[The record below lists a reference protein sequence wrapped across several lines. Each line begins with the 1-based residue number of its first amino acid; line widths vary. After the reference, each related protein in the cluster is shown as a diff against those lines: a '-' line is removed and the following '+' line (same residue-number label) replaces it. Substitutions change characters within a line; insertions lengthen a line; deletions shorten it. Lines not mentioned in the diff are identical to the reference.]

1 MTKEFIP
8 YEEALAL
15 KELGFNEECFAVY
28 SEKGV
33 LSPITN
39 LKPCNSNVPSYAT
52 APLYQQAFRW
62 FREKYGL
69 MHIINPYHFTAEIN
83 YLKEKIVDE
92 KHGEFIPHDH
102 LVDDEGEELK
112 HSSYEEAEQE
122 CLKKLIEIVK
132 EKQL

>member
-1 MTKEFIP
+1 MTEDFIP

-62 FREKYGL
+62 FREEHGL
-69 MHIINPYHFTAEIN
+69 VSCLRWNDSYRPLSWEWVI
-83 YLKEKIVDE
+83 
-92 KHGEFIPHDH
+92 
-102 LVDDEGEELK
+102 EGESFGGETECK
-112 HSSYEEAEQE
+112 KDWSYEEAELA
-122 CLKKLIEIVK
+122 CLVKLIEIVK
-132 EKQL
+132 EKNNG